1 MAKKKNAGPKKVLRW
16 RDKIDAEAARLKS
29 LEPPPSPPPERPPL
43 RPADDENILLEIRRI
58 AYFDPGD
65 LFDEEDKPIPI
76 THLPA
81 DVRAAI
87 SGLEAIEQ
95 FDWENASEVA
105 RRKVISGM
113 LKKYRITDKLHAL
126 EMLAKYR
133 NLFAGDP
140 AEQRDYLQQAVNALK
155 DPDNRR

>member
-29 LEPPPSPPPERPPL
+29 LEPPPPPPPERPPL

-58 AYFDPGD
+58 AYFDPGE

-76 THLPA
+76 AQLPA